1 MVDAKLRL
9 VSVVG
14 LGARPEHDAGVVD
27 QHVDVD
33 VLREDG
39 AGEILHGSEALGDDK
54 AKRGP

>member
-1 MVDAKLRL
+1 MVDAELRL

-27 QHVDVD
+27 QDVDVH